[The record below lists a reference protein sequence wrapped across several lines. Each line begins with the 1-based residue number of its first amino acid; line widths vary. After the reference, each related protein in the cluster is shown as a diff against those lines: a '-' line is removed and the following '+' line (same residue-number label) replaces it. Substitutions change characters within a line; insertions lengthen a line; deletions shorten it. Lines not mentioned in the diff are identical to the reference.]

1 MDRKTTRPATAPV
14 EKKKTG
20 DRRIETAR
28 VEWEKRQAR
37 MREASAVEAR
47 AIPPVGKK
55 TRGKRRRKVWQMIA
69 SGRVG
74 NGNGAG
80 DVIDLRSPSRS
91 PSIECMTPQAGPR
104 RNFTLTPD
112 TTVPSTSRSPSP
124 GDGISDIAISSL
136 HHLTASLASGS
147 KRTDIE
153 SLATIPDKNL
163 DFAARQTPEEAVV
176 GHHHSTSTYPTPH
189 ASRETSEEAIV
200 IHHHDSVSSSVTTHV
215 ARGVSEKA
223 IIKHHNNPPISRA
236 TRGTSEEAVII
247 HHHISPSSQTT
258 RQASEETVTAYH
270 HISVSMSPTPSVSR
284 DTSEEAIIAHHH
296 SSPTPSRSQIIQN
309 TPDASPI
316 SDGAITEYHH
326 HASASVSPS
335 SLTSRS
341 NTRQLN
347 TTELTDPVKSSKIE
361 TDKAKSFKSDSLSDR
376 NGTNSLLR
384 PFAYPVSTPLPSPP
398 LTPTVKQSIIVD
410 PFFQVLTQDE
420 KDVSMNADVESKD
433 EYLSLQE
440 PFVLSTPPR
449 SVSISVQAF
458 NEPITPS
465 RLGPSW
471 KTETAPQSVIDE
483 EEEEVDE
490 LESDSE
496 EDQREIETL
505 RLSQLRLDSPLS
517 FGPSLSQEKVK
528 FDHGQDIDMDDS
540 NTWAFE
546 HGIDPRQWDETLTKS
561 PTQIIQDGAD
571 IDHRSEADEGY
582 GNVEE
587 GSSSEDNHD
596 EDTEEE
602 DDEDVVEG
610 ECGYRVFAGF
620 TDLQS
625 IKSAQ
630 CDNRNQTT
638 TSPGSSIK
646 SFGSLTPR
654 RPTALEATTG
664 GRYGRHF
671 SGESTNSASPGSST
685 GRVSA
690 ELGSPSTPLSQA
702 RDRSLTSELSPSY
715 LFDSKFRYE
724 SINST
729 PDRQRGS
736 VAGGNMP
743 KRDQVILALLQAGH
757 VTLAEDILRGDT

>member
-1 MDRKTTRPATAPV
+1 V
-14 EKKKTG
+14 E
-20 DRRIETAR
+20 R
-28 VEWEKRQAR
+28 EKRQKR
-37 MREASAVEAR
+37 RRETEA
-47 AIPPVGKK
+47 ATALAAPSGKK
-55 TRGKRRRKVWQMIA
+55 NRGKKRRKVWQTIA

-74 NGNGAG
+74 DGNGQG
-80 DVIDLRSPSRS
+80 EIIDLRSPSRS
-91 PSIECMTPQAGPR
+91 PSIECMTPKAGPR
-104 RNFTLTPD
+104 RSFTLTPD

-124 GDGISDIAISSL
+124 GNGISDIAISSL

-147 KRTDIE
+147 KRADIQ
-153 SLATIPDKNL
+153 SPTSISNNTI
-163 DFAARQTPEEAVV
+163 DFTARQASEEAVV
-176 GHHHSTSTYPTPH
+176 AYHHSTSTYPTPH

-200 IHHHDSVSSSVTTHV
+200 IHHHDSVSRLHDSHV
-215 ARGVSEKA
+215 IGGVSEEA
-223 IIKHHNNPPISRA
+223 IINYHHTSPIPQAS
-236 TRGTSEEAVII
+236 RGTSEEVVII
-247 HHHISPSSQTT
+247 HHHNSPSPEAT
-258 RQASEETVTAYH
+258 RHGSGEAGTAYH
-270 HISVSMSPTPSVSR
+270 HMSVSMSPVSPVSR
-284 DTSEEAIIAHHH
+284 EMSEEAVIAHHH
-296 SSPTPSRSQIIQN
+296 SSPTPARSQIVQN

-316 SDGAITEYHH
+316 SDRAIMEYH
-326 HASASVSPS
+326 HASASASPS
-335 SLTSRS
+335 SLTSRP

-361 TDKAKSFKSDSLSDR
+361 SDKAKCFKSDSLSDR

-410 PFFQVLTQDE
+410 PFFQVPTQDE

-496 EDQREIETL
+496 EDQREIETP

-561 PTQIIQDGAD
+561 PTQIIQDGSD
-571 IDHRSEADEGY
+571 IDHRSESDEVY
-582 GNVEE
+582 GSAEE
-587 GSSSEDNHD
+587 GSSSEDNRD

-625 IKSAQ
+625 IQSAQ

-671 SGESTNSASPGSST
+671 SGESTISGSPGSST
-685 GRVSA
+685 GRASA
-690 ELGSPSTPLSQA
+690 VLGSPLTPLS
-702 RDRSLTSELSPSY
+702 RDRGRSVTAGSSPSY
-715 LFDSKFRYE
+715 LFDSKFHYG

-736 VAGGNMP
+736 ASGGDMP

-757 VTLAEDILRGDT
+757 TSLAEDVLLGYTADIHGEQE